1 LGHQRHFRDVRTMSA
16 HPPTADVLLR
26 CRERSKRANNRHP
39 HQFAAHR
46 PGQRCGMPPNFKI
59 ELRLLTIA
67 ASEQMPAGVAA
78 KWQRATVSEDC
89 SPK

>member
-1 LGHQRHFRDVRTMSA
+1 MAYVGFTPDSRRNRYDATKTTR
-16 HPPTADVLLR
+16 
-26 CRERSKRANNRHP
+26 RANKRHP

-46 PGQRCGMPPNFKI
+46 PGQRRGMPPNFEI

-67 ASEQMPAGVAA
+67 AASDQMPAGVAA
-78 KWQRATVSEDC
+78 KWQRATVSENC